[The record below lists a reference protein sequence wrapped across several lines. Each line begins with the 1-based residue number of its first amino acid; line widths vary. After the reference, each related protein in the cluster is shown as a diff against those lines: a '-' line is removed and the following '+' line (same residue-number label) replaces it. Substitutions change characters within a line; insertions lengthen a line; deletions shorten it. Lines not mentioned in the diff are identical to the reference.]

1 MKIKPL
7 HDRVVVK
14 TIPSET
20 KTISGIIIP
29 ETAQE
34 KPQRG
39 KVVAVGNG
47 KKDEPLTVKIDDIV
61 LFDRYSG
68 HSITIDE
75 EELLIL
81 RESEIWGI
89 IN

>member
-14 TIPSET
+14 TIPAET
-20 KTISGIIIP
+20 KTLSGIIIP
-29 ETAQE
+29 EAAQE

-47 KKDEPLTVKIDDIV
+47 KKDEPLTVNIDDIII
-61 LFDRYSG
+61 FDKYSG
-68 HSITIDE
+68 QSIIIDE

-81 RESEIWGI
+81 RESEIWAI